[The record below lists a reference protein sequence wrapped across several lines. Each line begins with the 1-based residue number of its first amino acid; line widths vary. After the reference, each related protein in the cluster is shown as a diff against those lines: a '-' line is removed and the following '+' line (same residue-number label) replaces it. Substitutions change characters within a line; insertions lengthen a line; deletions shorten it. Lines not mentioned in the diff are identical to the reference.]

1 MYCPICFSEK
11 TKSIFKNTAIDIERD
26 VMFCEGCNLFFVFP
40 LPTADELDSLYKKE
54 WSWEYG
60 LDEKSSIIRK
70 IFHFI
75 HEAHQKFIARERAN
89 YLYKLAP
96 NQMTNILEVG
106 SGSGAFLREIA
117 KYYKFVRGIEPSL
130 DEEYISEKIQVKRE
144 TIDDS
149 LVIDDQYD
157 VICMYMV
164 LEHLANPVKT
174 LNTLKNGLKK
184 GGHLVIEVPY
194 SPYKEYESLDEFELC
209 KVFENVHLFHFSR
222 KNVEYLKKKL
232 AMTLDDF
239 KVIQKIEFIEGY
251 NVFAIYPNS
260 SRRGLGYKFISLINL
275 LSLYARGL
283 VRLSIHKPV
292 DEFQTKFG
300 DGFWIRFVLKK

>member
-40 LPTADELDSLYKKE
+40 LPTPDELDSLYKKE

-70 IFHFI
+70 FFNFI
-75 HEAHQKFIARERAN
+75 YKAHQKFIASARAN

-96 NQMTNILEVG
+96 NRMASILEVG
-106 SGSGAFLREIA
+106 SGNGAFLREIA

-130 DEEYISEKIQVKRE
+130 DKEYVSEKIQIKSE
-144 TIDDS
+144 TIKDS

-174 LNTLKNGLKK
+174 LKILKNGLKK
-184 GGHLVIEVPY
+184 GGHLVIEVPF
-194 SPYKEYESLDEFELC
+194 SPYKEYESFDEFELC

-222 KNVEYLKKKL
+222 KNVEYLKEKL

-239 KVIQKIEFIEGY
+239 KVIQKMEFIRGY

-260 SRRGLGYKFISLINL
+260 CREGLGYKLVSLFNL
-275 LSLYARGL
+275 LILFARGL
-283 VRLSIHKPV
+283 VGLSIHKSV